1 MSASRLFCPYC
12 KELLDPHSFGQLD
25 FTNQVNCP
33 ECDNQFS
40 FKVDVSFTVFART
53 DIKPVEKM
61 AYIGREIAEK
71 IDVYCR
77 ATNRT
82 KEWFYSSVA
91 MKTCASKQSIRAAV
105 YGSVMANESIVAEIC
120 RIMNHKYELHKG
132 AHRESWILSKIE
144 TKETVKTAETAP
156 QYEDFKH
163 LVNQAT
169 GFITF
174 KYQIGHQS
182 PVEETSRMT
191 EAEIPAYLDRLSKKH
206 RDCITNKPLPVEL
219 ISVNG
224 VKVEKEKVA

>member
-1 MSASRLFCPYC
+1 MSANQLFCPYC

-40 FKVDVSFTVFART
+40 FKVDVSFTVLART
-53 DIKPVEKM
+53 DIKPVQKR

-71 IDVYCR
+71 IGQYCF
-77 ATNRT
+77 AINRT
-82 KEWFYSSVA
+82 KDWFYSSVA
-91 MKTCASKQSIRAAV
+91 MKTGVSKQSVKAAV
-105 YGSVMANESIVAEIC
+105 VGSVMANESIVAEMC
-120 RIMNHKYELHKG
+120 RTMNHKYELHKG
-132 AHRESWILSKIE
+132 AHRESWIISKIE
-144 TKETVKTAETAP
+144 TKETAKTAETAP

-182 PVEETSRMT
+182 PVEETRKMS
-191 EAEIPAYLDRLSKKH
+191 EADISAYLDRLSKKH

-224 VKVEKEKVA
+224 VKIQEKVA